1 MENYLSILKE
11 EKKMTILRHAVA
23 SEVEKCYHIIDEGR
37 KFQKEQGFTQW
48 TDDYPNFQTIQDDIK
63 EKKGYVIE
71 EDKQIAGYMCI
82 DFGGEPAYLNIDGEW
97 RSNEKYAVVHRMA
110 FDSKFRGKGLSSKA
124 WELISKYCLEKNVP
138 YIRVDTDFPNKR
150 MQHILEK
157 NGFVKCGVIIFQGSG
172 KIAYDKILK

>member
-82 DFGGEPAYLNIDGEW
+82 DFGGEPASID
-97 RSNEKYAVVHRMA
+97 
-110 FDSKFRGKGLSSKA
+110 
-124 WELISKYCLEKNVP
+124 I
-138 YIRVDTDFPNKR
+138 
-150 MQHILEK
+150 
-157 NGFVKCGVIIFQGSG
+157 
-172 KIAYDKILK
+172 